1 MPYEHKPGSGS
12 LFRNR
17 DALGNPK
24 APSMTGTALLEI
36 GDDLYDIEIA
46 GWSKESPKAGKWL
59 SLTVKLKTVRPVQQ
73 PTGGREQFNQ
83 RVAEMGTDLDEA
95 LGTPDDDRPF

>member
-1 MPYEHKPGSGS
+1 MPFEHKPGSGS

-36 GDDLYDIEIA
+36 GDQFYDIEIA
-46 GWSKESPKAGKWL
+46 AWSKESPKAGKWL
-59 SLTVKLKTVRPVQQ
+59 SLNVKLKTVRPQ
-73 PTGGREQFNQ
+73 PQAGREGFNK
-83 RVAEMGTDLDEA
+83 RVAEMGSDIDA
-95 LGTPDDDRPF
+95 AFDDARR